1 LNRKECPLN
10 MTKEDFIVKLYEIG
24 ALKFGSFTLKSG
36 ITSPFYVDVRQI
48 ISHPVLLREL
58 GTLLDRLCP
67 ADLKYDRAAGVPYA
81 GIPIAAALTMQ
92 IGKPLIIPRKEEKA
106 YGSGSN
112 IIGEYFAGES
122 VLIVEDVITSGE
134 SIVETKT
141 QLEENGL
148 KAVAAIVVIDRRA
161 IRDDFAAHTGIK
173 LLSLIT
179 IEEVVSVLMSRGFL
193 TPDQART
200 IQMFLMNTMVSNGK
214 PSEIVYKN
222 ELTKLL
228 VGRMQEKESRV
239 VLSLDVD
246 STTEFWAIL
255 KSAAKHIVMLKTHID
270 TLSDYSPA
278 FIAEVQQY
286 CKENSIFLFEDRKF
300 ADIGNTVRAQYRGG
314 IYKIADWADFV
325 TVHMISGEAILKGL
339 FEGLTDRSSFLL
351 AKMSSKDNLISE
363 SYTRKVI
370 ELGKKNESVVSGFI
384 GHGKTPEEILK
395 LRKKIPANFLLLM
408 PGVQIASAGDNL
420 GQTYIDPATATRNG
434 ADAIIVGR
442 GITHAKDIEKAAETY
457 RVQAE
462 NGWNSK

>member
-1 LNRKECPLN
+1 

-48 ISHPVLLREL
+48 ISHPALLREL
-58 GTLLDRLCP
+58 GILLDKLCP
-67 ADLKYDRAAGVPYA
+67 VDLKYDRAVGVPYA
-81 GIPIAAALTMQ
+81 GIPIASALTMQ
-92 IGKPLIIPRKEEKA
+92 NGKPLIIPRKEEKA

-112 IIGEYFAGES
+112 IIGQYFAGDS

-134 SIVETKT
+134 SILETKA
-141 QLEENGL
+141 QLEEVGL
-148 KAVAAIVVIDRRA
+148 KVTAAIVVIDRRA
-161 IRDDFAAHTGIK
+161 IRNDFAAQTGIR

-179 IEEVVSVLMSRGFL
+179 IEEVVAVLMTRGFL
-193 TPDQART
+193 SSEQART
-200 IQMFLMNTMVSNGK
+200 IQMFLMNTMVGNER
-214 PSEIVYKN
+214 PTDIVYKN
-222 ELTKLL
+222 DLTKQL
-228 VGRMQEKESRV
+228 VARIQEKESRV

-246 STTEFWAIL
+246 STKEFWSIL
-255 KSAAKHIVMLKTHID
+255 KSASKHIVMLKTHID
-270 TLSDYSPA
+270 TLEDYSPA
-278 FIAEVQQY
+278 FVSEVRQY
-286 CKENSIFLFEDRKF
+286 CNENNIFLFEDRKF

-325 TVHMISGEAILKGL
+325 TVHMISGEAILNGL
-339 FEGLTDRSSFLL
+339 FDGLSNRSSFLL

-370 ELGKKNESVVSGFI
+370 ELGKKNEPVVSGFI
-384 GHGKTPEEILK
+384 GHGKTAGEILK

-408 PGVQIASAGDNL
+408 PGVQIASTGDSL

-457 RVQAE
+457 RVQAQ
-462 NGWNSK
+462 NGWNNK